1 MKLGE
6 DLIKSKFDDVE
17 EKVDF
22 LIELCQAL
30 QQENEALTNKIKEL
44 ERALENKN
52 DIEHQFSEQE
62 TFVQLKIDRL
72 LNKLDEFSNRKTGD
86 T

>member
-44 ERALENKN
+44 ERALENKKG
-52 DIEHQFSEQE
+52 IEHQFSEQE
-62 TFVQLKIDRL
+62 AFVQLKIDRL